1 MSRSDNSSSIS
12 RLEEHGVRRLFKSQL
27 YVAGTV
33 IVDICIEMTKSKAD
47 KHVRDGGKLAVP

>member
-12 RLEEHGVRRLFKSQL
+12 RLEEHGVHRLFKPQL

-33 IVDICIEMTKSKAD
+33 IVDICIEMTISKSD
-47 KHVRDGGKLAVP
+47 KHVRDGGKLALP